1 MSPATPHGEVSPAEE
16 PLGRTLR
23 RAVVLTVVF
32 GAACGVVFMP
42 WDPVTLG
49 GYGRAALMSI
59 TYAGMIGIPASLI
72 FRVLAPRME
81 RRSVI
86 VRWCVNVAA
95 TLVLSVAGSLAAGLV
110 FIAAGLYG
118 GGEYWPVFL
127 FGVRIA
133 ALVALCFCAG
143 ALTFDYVLQQKA
155 AELARAQQL
164 GAEARLHAL
173 AARIHPHF
181 LFNTLNSISALVATD
196 PARAEA
202 MLARFAGL
210 LRFIL
215 DADRRLVPLEQELAI
230 VRDYLEIEQTRFG
243 DRLRWT
249 VDAAPDLPSCEV
261 PPLAVQTLVENSIKH
276 AIAPRRGGG
285 EIRVAVRRDAGSDAL
300 ALGVWD
306 DGPGFDAAQL
316 APGHGLDNLRQRL
329 AALYGGAGRLDIERA
344 ADGTEVTVH
353 LPATARAA

>member
-1 MSPATPHGEVSPAEE
+1 VVE

-23 RAVVLTVVF
+23 RAVVLAVVF
-32 GAACGVVFMP
+32 GGACGLVFMP
-42 WDPVTLG
+42 WDPPTLR
-49 GYGRAALMSI
+49 GYGRAALISI
-59 TYAGMIGIPASLI
+59 TYASLIGIPASVI
-72 FRVLAPRME
+72 FRVVGPRME
-81 RRSVI
+81 HRRPI

-95 TLVLSVAGSLAAGLV
+95 TLALSVVGSLVAGLV
-110 FIAAGLYG
+110 FTAIGLFG
-118 GGEYWPVFL
+118 GGHYWPVFV
-127 FGVRIA
+127 FGVRVA
-133 ALVALCFCAG
+133 MLVALCFCAG
-143 ALTFDYVLQQKA
+143 AFTFDYVLQQRS
-155 AELARAQQL
+155 AELARARQL

-173 AARIHPHF
+173 AAQIHPHF
-181 LFNTLNSISALVATD
+181 LFNTLNSISALVSTD

-202 MLARFAGL
+202 MLARLAGL

-215 DADRRLVPLEQELAI
+215 DADRRLVPLAQELAI

-249 VDAAPDLPSCEV
+249 VDAAPDVPACEV
-261 PPLAVQTLVENSIKH
+261 PPLSVQTLVENSIKH

-285 EIRVAVRRDAGSDAL
+285 EIRVAVRRDADGGAL

-306 DGPGFDAAQL
+306 DGPGFDAENL

-329 AALYGGAGRLDIERA
+329 AALYGTAGRLAIERA

-353 LPATARAA
+353 LPATAARAA